1 MRKRLDET
9 RSSQTR
15 HTVITGVLEP
25 NPNSLALP
33 RPAQSAP
40 QGWGLGTCFSA
51 ISPGDVIGWS
61 CSGFSHHMKQG
72 KGPYERPALQG
83 LAEISMRLANS
94 KAGGHMEQ
102 SKKGGSL
109 DKGGRAVTN
118 GWKRTVLRGPA
129 GKPSHRLLRGTCSSY
144 RTVSPQPLTQAGCTG
159 LSLRGRHTT
168 LLGSEGGRGSI
179 LIHES
184 PEWGFMAIVHCAG

>member
-61 CSGFSHHMKQG
+61 RSGFSHHMKQG

-94 KAGGHMEQ
+94 KAGGRMEQ

-109 DKGGRAVTN
+109 DKGED
-118 GWKRTVLRGPA
+118 
-129 GKPSHRLLRGTCSSY
+129 
-144 RTVSPQPLTQAGCTG
+144 G
-159 LSLRGRHTT
+159 L
-168 LLGSEGGRGSI
+168 
-179 LIHES
+179 
-184 PEWGFMAIVHCAG
+184 